1 MKEPFEK
8 IAAALDRV
16 SSIAERVPDEVVR
29 SSARELQRAF
39 AERGSVE
46 PAVGRL
52 RRSVSRL
59 FEDEPAAAAP
69 RGPQEKAVNQ
79 LDAVIAEQLL
89 PELRRVGFDV

>member
-1 MKEPFEK
+1 MKEPFEE

-16 SSIAERVPDEVVR
+16 TSIAERVPDHVVR
-29 SSARELQRAF
+29 ISARELRRTF

-52 RRSVSRL
+52 RNILSRL
-59 FEDEPAAAAP
+59 S
-69 RGPQEKAVNQ
+69 QEERRSREQQIVSQ
-79 LDAVIAEQLL
+79 LDAAIAEHLL